1 MSKEGGVPW
10 PVWAIVTLLAAFI
23 GTFGKALVDR
33 MLAPPA
39 QERPYAAVATE
50 QLQPSIQRAPVT
62 TAPVTTPPST
72 APSARQIDWTPRLG
86 LYRGTSINR
95 VAYGRGETLFDLK
108 SVEPSG
114 KIRAVIGWSQGLS
127 GDGTLVGTVSEN
139 TMDLSGTILSQ
150 ETGIWDCDL
159 KMTFTSDSSIRGTYR
174 LFPRPGNP
182 FGTQDGEFT
191 LDKIR

>member
-1 MSKEGGVPW
+1 
-10 PVWAIVTLLAAFI
+10 
-23 GTFGKALVDR
+23 
-33 MLAPPA
+33 
-39 QERPYAAVATE
+39 
-50 QLQPSIQRAPVT
+50 
-62 TAPVTTPPST
+62 
-72 APSARQIDWTPRLG
+72 
-86 LYRGTSINR
+86 
-95 VAYGRGETLFDLK
+95 
-108 SVEPSG
+108 
-114 KIRAVIGWSQGLS
+114 LS

>member
-1 MSKEGGVPW
+1 MSKEGGIPW

-23 GTFGKALVDR
+23 GTVGKAFVDR
-33 MLAPPA
+33 ILAPPA
-39 QERPYAAVATE
+39 QERPLAAVATQ
-50 QLQPSIQRAPVT
+50 QLQPPTQTAQVT
-62 TAPVTTPPST
+62 TLPPAAPPV
-72 APSARQIDWTPRLG
+72 RQADWTSRLG
-86 LYRGTSINR
+86 LYGGTSINR
-95 VAYGRGETLFDLK
+95 VAYARGATLFDLK

-114 KIRAVIGWSQGLS
+114 RVRAVIGWSQGLS

-191 LDKIR
+191 LDRIR

>member
-1 MSKEGGVPW
+1 MGKTLFQK
-10 PVWAIVTLLAAFI
+10 VWDDHVVRSAPGEPTLLYIDLHLVHEVTSPQAFEGLRI
-23 GTFGKALVDR
+23 AGRKVRRPDRTFATMDHNVPTTDRSLPIVD
-33 MLAPPA
+33 PISK
-39 QERPYAAVATE
+39 T
-50 QLQPSIQRAPVT
+50 
-62 TAPVTTPPST
+62 
-72 APSARQIDWTPRLG
+72 QIETLSKNCRDFG
-86 LYRGTSINR
+86 
-95 VAYGRGETLFDLK
+95 VTLFDLK

-114 KIRAVIGWSQGLS
+114 RIRAVIGWSQGLS
-127 GDGTLVGTVSEN
+127 GEGTLVGTVSEN

-191 LDKIR
+191 LDRIR